1 MSSILRIT
9 DPILKHD
16 SIDKYEDIA
25 YEPIAG
31 TNLNAPGQDIRLT
44 IETQDIF
51 TYPSESYL
59 IVEGELT
66 KAGVNPPNNPRYDV
80 NNANDLITLTNNGI
94 IHLFKRIRYDLSGQ
108 EIENIMNVGQAT
120 TMLGLLKYPDDFSKS
135 KGLNQLWY
143 KDTNPTAS
151 IGNNGNVGFSVRR
164 QYILGSDPVGKFSF
178 KIPLKHIFGFCED
191 YDKVVYGLKHTLTLT
206 RNNDNDAI
214 FKSDLQ
220 AGNPAVDIVMDG
232 VVTITKINWFMPHV
246 TPADKYKMELYKIIE
261 RKEKIPVGYRM
272 LQCDS
277 ASVPENSTSFSWRLS
292 VKSSPEVPRFIII
305 GFQTDKN
312 NDQTKNP
319 SIFNSLD
326 VSNIYVMLNST
337 RYPTTDYNIK
347 FGSNKI
353 SRVYG
358 DAAEFRTKF
367 YNMDELI
374 SNPNITPADYKTMYP
389 LFLFDVSKQSE
400 KLKYSTTDI
409 QVKVIFE
416 NVTPVNTQVYGVI
429 ISDRLINFQSDGNK
443 FSVVF

>member
-1 MSSILRIT
+1 MNSILRIT
-9 DPILKHD
+9 DPILKDD

-25 YEPIAG
+25 YEKIAG

-59 IVEGELT
+59 IVEGYLEKNL
-66 KAGVNPPNNPRYDV
+66 NPPNATVYNR
-80 NNANDLITLTNNGI
+80 NTDLITLTNNGI
-94 IHLFKRIRYDLSGQ
+94 MHLFKRIRYDLSGQ
-108 EIENIMNVGQAT
+108 EIENLVHPGQAT

-143 KDTNPTAS
+143 KDTNTNAT

-164 QYILGSDPVGKFSF
+164 HYIFASDPVGTFSF

-191 YDKVVYGLKHTLTLT
+191 YDKIVYGLKHNLTLT

-214 FKSDLQ
+214 YRNNNDT
-220 AGNPAVDIVMDG
+220 AGAAMVDGRVIL
-232 VVTITKINWFMPHV
+232 TEISWFMPHV
-246 TPADKYKMELYKIIE
+246 TPADQYKMELYKIIE

-277 ASVPENSTSFSWRLS
+277 ASVPQAKNFSWRLS

-305 GFQTDKN
+305 GFQTDKIN
-312 NDQTKNP
+312 NQEQNP
-319 SIFNSLD
+319 SIFDN
-326 VSNIYVMLNST
+326 VNINNIYAMLNST
-337 RYPTTDYNIK
+337 RYPTVDYNIDFAK
-347 FGSNKI
+347 NIF

-358 DAAEFRTKF
+358 DAVEFRSKF
-367 YNMDELI
+367 FNMDDLI
-374 SNPNITPADYKTMYP
+374 SNPNFTPLEYRLMYP

-409 QVKVIFE
+409 QIKMEFRD
-416 NVTPVNTQVYGVI
+416 NPAANTQVYGVI

-443 FSVVF
+443 FSVVT

>member
-1 MSSILRIT
+1 MNSILRIT
-9 DPILKHD
+9 DPILKDD

-25 YEPIAG
+25 YEKIAG

-59 IVEGELT
+59 IVEGYLEKNL
-66 KAGVNPPNNPRYDV
+66 NPPNATVYNR
-80 NNANDLITLTNNGI
+80 NTDLITLTNNGI
-94 IHLFKRIRYDLSGQ
+94 MHLFKRIRYDLSGQ
-108 EIENIMNVGQAT
+108 EIENLVHPGQAT

-143 KDTNPTAS
+143 KDTNTNAT

-164 QYILGSDPVGKFSF
+164 HYIFASDPVGTFSF

-191 YDKVVYGLKHTLTLT
+191 YDKIVYGLKHNLTLT

-214 FKSDLQ
+214 YRNNNDT
-220 AGNPAVDIVMDG
+220 AGAAMVDGRVIL
-232 VVTITKINWFMPHV
+232 TEISWFMPHV
-246 TPADKYKMELYKIIE
+246 TPADQYKMELYKIIE

-277 ASVPENSTSFSWRLS
+277 ASVPQAKNFSWRLS

-305 GFQTDKN
+305 GFQTDKIN
-312 NDQTKNP
+312 NQEQNP
-319 SIFNSLD
+319 SIFDN
-326 VSNIYVMLNST
+326 VNINNIYAMLNST
-337 RYPTTDYNIK
+337 RYPTVDYNIDFAK
-347 FGSNKI
+347 NMF

-358 DAAEFRTKF
+358 DAVEFRSKF
-367 YNMDELI
+367 FNMDELI
-374 SNPNITPADYKTMYP
+374 SNPNFTPLEYRLMYP

-409 QVKVIFE
+409 QIKMDFKD
-416 NVTPVNTQVYGVI
+416 NPAANTQVYGVI

-443 FSVVF
+443 FSVVT